1 MSEPRRSVR
10 AEAKAI
16 EAASAS
22 KEQEAEEQRQ
32 AKTKPKPAAS
42 KDKAAGAKG
51 DAAGPPESWE
61 FPKEGDAIEVEVEGD
76 GGVTNWEKA
85 QVVELAPWNGS
96 FKARIKT
103 KDDSWDDWFTWR
115 EEGTDWRRKSSRR
128 RSGGEG
134 RSAGPKFGK
143 LRLRIDHLKKEAT
156 LLNAGGQTARQRAYG
171 ARPLR
176 GQKQMRFDVPEGT
189 LPFLSV
195 DDSLVGQKVRV
206 LTWYASDLTWSKGS
220 VTAFNANSRR
230 HTVRPRAPRSQPHRL
245 LSLTRLGR
253 RGGAGQ
259 VRAHEPQA
267 AGARGG
273 GYAA

>member
-76 GGVTNWEKA
+76 GAVTNWEKA

-134 RSAGPKFGK
+134 RKSGADCYKS
-143 LRLRIDHLKKEAT
+143 RLPRVT
-156 LLNAGGQTARQRAYG
+156 LL
-171 ARPLR
+171 LHC
-176 GQKQMRFDVPEGT
+176 
-189 LPFLSV
+189 
-195 DDSLVGQKVRV
+195 
-206 LTWYASDLTWSKGS
+206 
-220 VTAFNANSRR
+220 RR
-230 HTVRPRAPRSQPHRL
+230 RCRPRAEL
-245 LSLTRLGR
+245 YL
-253 RGGAGQ
+253 
-259 VRAHEPQA
+259 
-267 AGARGG
+267 
-273 GYAA
+273 